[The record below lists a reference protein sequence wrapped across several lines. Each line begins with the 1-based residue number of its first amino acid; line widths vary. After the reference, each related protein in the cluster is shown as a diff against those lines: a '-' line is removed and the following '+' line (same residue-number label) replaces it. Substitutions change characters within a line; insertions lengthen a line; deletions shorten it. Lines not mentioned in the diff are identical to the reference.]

1 MLPKKALI
9 VVRVGDSAVF
19 SRHIHALF
27 GVQRHYGVVA
37 YDCSTA
43 TLLEVV
49 PQIRIVPTPLS

>member
-9 VVRVGDSAVF
+9 VVRVGDSAVS

-27 GVQRHYGVVA
+27 RVQRHYGVVA